1 MQSLA
6 TAEFVLQTSLY
17 HLSLPV
23 LSLPFEVRPILA
35 PGPCNSI
42 QPDPELHFQFRNLAT
57 AI

>member
-1 MQSLA
+1 M
-6 TAEFVLQTSLY
+6 LQTSLY
-17 HLSLPV
+17 HLPLPV
-23 LSLPFEVRPILA
+23 LSLPFEIRPILA